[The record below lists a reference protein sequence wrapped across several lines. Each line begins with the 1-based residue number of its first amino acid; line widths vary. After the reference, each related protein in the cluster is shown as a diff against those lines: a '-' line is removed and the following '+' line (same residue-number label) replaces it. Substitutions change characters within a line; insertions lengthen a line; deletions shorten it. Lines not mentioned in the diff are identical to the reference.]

1 MRQWRCGDFD
11 DTKKKELLGNF
22 HRAGTTF
29 TAETV
34 ETFDHDSALRVR
46 GS

>member
-1 MRQWRCGDFD
+1 
-11 DTKKKELLGNF
+11 LLGNF

-34 ETFDHDSALRVR
+34 ETFLILSDFVVHSL
-46 GS
+46 